1 MRADP
6 SVFDLPVEKIRSG
19 YYSDAY
25 FNRTKELLE
34 ADRHFPNVTM
44 QVFQKRDAVLGGID
58 EAIAVLKRCSGK
70 TYRAPDMLNP
80 GQTWDAWVDG
90 WDRLEVYALDE
101 ADFISPREP
110 VMHIVGPYH
119 LFAHLET
126 VYLGILARRTMIATN
141 VRRVLDA
148 ANNKPIF
155 YFPARHD
162 HWQVQTGDGY
172 TAHKAGVEGV
182 STDAQA
188 NWWGGKGMGTVPH
201 ALIAAYGGDTVKAAQ
216 AYAKRF
222 AGQTNISVLVD
233 FENDSV
239 GTSLKVA
246 DALGY
251 NLWGVRL
258 DTSETL
264 VDRSLW
270 PEMGSF
276 KPTGVNPRLVE
287 TVRAQL
293 DAAGYHWVRIIASG
307 GFTADKIKS
316 FEDADVPVDA
326 YGVGASLIH
335 GDNAYTADIVRVDGK
350 PCAKVGREYIA
361 NSRLE
366 LVT

>member
-148 ANNKPIF
+148 ATASRSSTSLLVTITGKSRPGRLHRSQGWRRGSF
-155 YFPARHD
+155 HGRSGELVGWQGHGHRPACTDRRVRWRHR
-162 HWQVQTGDGY
+162 
-172 TAHKAGVEGV
+172 E
-182 STDAQA
+182 
-188 NWWGGKGMGTVPH
+188 
-201 ALIAAYGGDTVKAAQ
+201 AAQ

-246 DALGY
+246 EALGY